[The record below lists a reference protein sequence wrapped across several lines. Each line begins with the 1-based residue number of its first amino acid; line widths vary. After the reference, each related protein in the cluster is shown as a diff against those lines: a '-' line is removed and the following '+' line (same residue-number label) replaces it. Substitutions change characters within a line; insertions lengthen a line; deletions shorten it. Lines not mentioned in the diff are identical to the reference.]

1 MCSASAPCVFV
12 YHANPLP
19 TAPLPTCR
27 SKPPTSLPTP
37 LNISST
43 YTHAVQTPFYLLH
56 QLGSD
61 IGAEMRTRHPSSSSN
76 PATSAVG
83 VPDQAT
89 STAHFGTSVDV
100 SYNICRLFGICFASF
115 NFVVAPLTRFTAA
128 SYVDAITIMITD
140 RI

>member
-1 MCSASAPCVFV
+1 MSLKVNRMQKGNTYILLAEVDSSTTPMCSASAPCVFV

-37 LNISST
+37 LNISSM

-56 QLGSD
+56 QLGSG
-61 IGAEMRTRHPSSSSN
+61 IGAEMWTRHPSSSSN

-83 VPDQAT
+83 IPDQAT

-100 SYNICRLFGICFASF
+100 SYNIRRLFAMW
-115 NFVVAPLTRFTAA
+115 TR
-128 SYVDAITIMITD
+128 
-140 RI
+140 